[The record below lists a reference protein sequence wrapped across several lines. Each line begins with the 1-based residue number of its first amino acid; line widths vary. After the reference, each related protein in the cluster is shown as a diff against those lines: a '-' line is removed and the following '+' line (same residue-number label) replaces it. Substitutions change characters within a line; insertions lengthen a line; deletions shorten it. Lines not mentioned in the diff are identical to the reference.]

1 MNFKVVS
8 HQLILVRRIVGVALL
23 FAGLVFALGPAVPAQ
38 AANLIVSDCGDTGG
52 ANQLRQKI
60 AAAASNDTVTIT
72 CTGTI
77 NVSANGTLVIGKNL
91 TINGPG
97 AGNLAISGGDA
108 VRVFDIGAFTANISG
123 VSITH
128 GKIIGFDGA
137 GVNTLGTSLT
147 VTSVVFDN
155 NNTSGGR
162 GAAINMP
169 SGALTV
175 INSSFT
181 NNTAD
186 GDGGAI
192 ENNGAILVVVN
203 STFFNNLANGDGGA
217 IDNNGGTLTIS
228 GCTFNTNS
236 GGLFGGA
243 IWTTIPTTISNSTFF
258 NNKALGAGGGIEVNG
273 SVTNLINV
281 TFSGNGA
288 LIGGVHP
295 IRIVP
300 PKGGRTLPQSPPF
313 FGGAINNAAGTVNLK
328 NTILANSTAGGNC
341 NGIMVDFGNNL
352 QFNPNAGC
360 GVMPAGDPKLSALAN
375 NGGPTQTMALN
386 VSSAALD
393 KGNNSIC
400 SASPVN
406 NLDQRGVSR
415 PQPPGGICDVGAYEL
430 LQAPAEVPEAD
441 TLLLMGGGL
450 GGLATWLGWQRRKLR
465 ARMK

>member
-1 MNFKVVS
+1 MNAHRRVIRKAL
-8 HQLILVRRIVGVALL
+8 QLFFFVGMLL
-23 FAGLVFALGPAVPAQ
+23 GLTLLRPTPVAQ

-97 AGNLAISGGDA
+97 AGNLAISGGAA
-108 VRVFDIGAFTANISG
+108 VRVFDIGAFTVNISG

-169 SGALTV
+169 GGTLTV

-192 ENNGAILVVVN
+192 ENNGASVVVVN

-217 IDNNGGTLTIS
+217 IDNNAGTLTIS
-228 GCTFNTNS
+228 GCTFSTNS

-258 NNKALGAGGGIEVNG
+258 NNKALGAGGGIEVDG
-273 SVTNLINV
+273 SATNLINV

-288 LIGGVHP
+288 LIGPHP
-295 IRIVP
+295 IHIVP
-300 PKGGRTLPQSPPF
+300 PKGGRALPQAPPF
-313 FGGAINNAAGTVNLK
+313 IGGAITTL
-328 NTILANSTAGGNC
+328 
-341 NGIMVDFGNNL
+341 
-352 QFNPNAGC
+352 
-360 GVMPAGDPKLSALAN
+360 PA
-375 NGGPTQTMALN
+375 
-386 VSSAALD
+386 
-393 KGNNSIC
+393 
-400 SASPVN
+400 
-406 NLDQRGVSR
+406 R
-415 PQPPGGICDVGAYEL
+415 
-430 LQAPAEVPEAD
+430 
-441 TLLLMGGGL
+441 
-450 GGLATWLGWQRRKLR
+450 
-465 ARMK
+465 